1 MSTEAV
7 EITRTSRSNLALA
20 FISLPPERRRDMAT
34 FYAFCRLVD
43 DIGDEPGRSVEEKA
57 AALADWKRALEE
69 SFDGEPHLAAEVR
82 ELIAKY
88 RIPHNLPAE
97 IITGVEM
104 DLHPMPFETWK
115 DLEKYCWRVASA
127 VGLVS
132 IEIFGYNNPQTR
144 AYAVQLGLA
153 LQITNI
159 LRDVAQDFENGGRV
173 YLPME
178 DIRRFGVQLED
189 VASHRHTPEFSA
201 LMEFEAQRAS
211 DYFQHAVKLLPV
223 EDRRAMVAAEIMRK
237 VYARLLRRMRSGGFR
252 VLEKRYKLSKAEKT
266 LTVARAWLWN
276 ALGR

>member
-7 EITRTSRSNLALA
+7 DITRTSHSNLALA
-20 FISLPPERRRDMAT
+20 FVSLPPKRRRDMVT
-34 FYAFCRLVD
+34 FYAFCRLID
-43 DIGDEPGRSVEEKA
+43 DIGDEPGRPVEEKA

-69 SFDGEPHLAAEVR
+69 EFEGEPRLASEMR
-82 ELIAKY
+82 TLLAKY
-88 RIPHNLPAE
+88 RIQKNLAAE
-97 IITGVEM
+97 IIAGVEM
-104 DLHPMPFETWK
+104 DLKPVRFETWA

-132 IEIFGYNNPQTR
+132 IEIFGYRNPQTR
-144 AYAVQLGLA
+144 EYAVQLGMA

-178 DIRRFGVQLED
+178 ELRRFGVSLED
-189 VASHRHTPEFSA
+189 LEHRRQTPEFFA
-201 LMEFEAQRAS
+201 LMQFEAQRAS
-211 DYFQHAVKLLPV
+211 EFFQQAVKLLSTQ
-223 EDRRAMVAAEIMRK
+223 DRRSMVAAEIMRK

-266 LTVARAWLWN
+266 ITVARAWLWN